1 MKLHIGG
8 REVKEDWKLLNIMPL
23 PGVDYIGDVC
33 DMSQFPDDS
42 IEAMYASHVL
52 EHIAQSKVLSTLR
65 GLHRALQPGG
75 QLMISVPDLDVLCHA
90 MLNPNL
96 TADNKFHVMR
106 MIFGGQVDD
115 HDYHHFG
122 WNWTFLQSFLQQA
135 GFSAAVKVDQ
145 FGIFN
150 DTSNFKPYGFPIS
163 LNVIATK

>member
-8 REVKEDWKLLNIMPL
+8 REVKEGWKLLNIMKL
-23 PGVDYIGDVC
+23 PGVDYLGDVC
-33 DMSQFPDDS
+33 DMSQFENDS
-42 IEAMYASHVL
+42 VETMYASHVL
-52 EHIAQSKVLSTLR
+52 EHIPQGKILPTLK
-65 GLHRALQPGG
+65 GLHRVLKPGG

-96 TADNKFHVMR
+96 SADNKFHVMR

-122 WNWTFLQSFLQQA
+122 WNWVFMQSFLSQA
-135 GFSAAVKVDQ
+135 GFSRIEKVDR
-145 FGIFN
+145 FCIFK
-150 DTSNFKPYGFPIS
+150 DTSDFQPYGFPIS